1 MDRPASQKFLRV
13 LSVLDVALG
22 VLSIV
27 AGVVALSGGT
37 FLGVG
42 SGRIATEA
50 AAALEVSIAGQ
61 ACSLLGVLALLA
73 GLFALVEGALGLRA
87 ARDATRIMPVWAVSF
102 AGLVLGIANLA
113 ITASQQGD
121 LLMAAIGM
129 IASALMFWVA
139 NNIRSQA

>member
-1 MDRPASQKFLRV
+1 M
-13 LSVLDVALG
+13 
-22 VLSIV
+22 

-37 FLGVG
+37 FPGVG

-61 ACSLLGVLALLA
+61 AYSILGVLALLA
-73 GLFALVEGALGLRA
+73 GLFALVTRKCDGSVSVLMMCVQSSGAGDVASVCPA
-87 ARDATRIMPVWAVSF
+87 APMKR
-102 AGLVLGIANLA
+102 
-113 ITASQQGD
+113 QQGD

>member
-1 MDRPASQKFLRV
+1 MKCRPDKALIDPGLR
-13 LSVLDVALG
+13 
-22 VLSIV
+22 
-27 AGVVALSGGT
+27 
-37 FLGVG
+37 
-42 SGRIATEA
+42 RA